1 MLKSLR
7 IQNLALVP
15 QAHLQFGPGLS
26 VLTGESGSGKSI
38 LLDALALVTGCSR
51 SRIRPSG
58 GTASGFVEAEFF
70 PSRLTDGSL
79 SSSDLRAALEENG
92 LLEACTPADEPLV
105 LARRIDAS
113 GRTRCFIQGQ
123 TVARSTLSR
132 VGACLLELCGQSE
145 AHSLRTP
152 AAQLAALDR
161 FGRLL
166 GDERE
171 LGRRVGKLR
180 AQEAAL
186 QALTERAAEAERRR
200 DFVEFQLSELSKYD
214 LSDIDARR
222 TRLDELTEATQ
233 SHESHQ
239 QLVDSLQR
247 GDKAVLPQL
256 KWLSA
261 RLSSSLRGDH
271 QGQLSS
277 AISTLD
283 SVVGELSDL
292 AQASS
297 CVLSHSDRDREEA
310 TRLSEEFS
318 ALWSLA
324 QKHRISV
331 DELGE
336 RKAKLEAELAS
347 FARLTDELDAA
358 RQALEET
365 RRDASEHAERLHAA
379 REKAAR
385 LLDRKIKKELH
396 DVGLSGAQFETHVT
410 RGDLGPTGITQLS
423 FSFSA
428 NPGHAPQPLSRVA
441 SGGELS
447 RVLLCF
453 RLATDSAGAMLVFDE
468 IDAGAGGKTAEKIA
482 NSLKRAGK
490 AGQVLCVTH
499 WPQVAGIADQQY
511 SVKKEV
517 HDGTALCA
525 VHQVSGEERLQEIS
539 RMLGGTAESARKHA
553 SALVNAPVAA

>member
-7 IQNLALVP
+7 IQNLALVS

-38 LLDALALVTGCSR
+38 LLDALALVTGGSR
-51 SRIRPSG
+51 ARIRPSG
-58 GTASGFVEAEFF
+58 GAASGFVEAEFL
-70 PSRLTDGSL
+70 PARRADGSL
-79 SSSDLRAALEENG
+79 ASSELRSALDEHG
-92 LLEACTPADEPLV
+92 LLEASTQVEEPLV

-123 TVARSTLSR
+123 TVTRAALSR
-132 VGACLLELCGQSE
+132 VGASLLELCGQSE
-145 AHSLRTP
+145 AHNLRTP
-152 AAQLAALDR
+152 ASQLAALDR
-161 FGRLL
+161 FARLL
-166 GDERE
+166 SDERE
-171 LGRRVGKLR
+171 LGRRVAKLR

-186 QALTERAAEAERRR
+186 ETLTERAAEAERRR
-200 DFVEFQLSELSKYD
+200 DFVEFQLSEFAKCD
-214 LSDIDARR
+214 LLEVETRR
-222 TRLDELTEATQ
+222 ARLDELKEATE
-233 SHESHQ
+233 SHASHQ
-239 QLVDSLQR
+239 QLLDSLQK
-247 GDKAVLPQL
+247 GDRAVVPQL

-261 RLSSSLRGDH
+261 RLSASVRSDH

-283 SVVGELSDL
+283 SVITELSDL
-292 AQASS
+292 AHLSAST
-297 CVLSHSDRDREEA
+297 LSHFDRDREEA
-310 TRLSEEFS
+310 ERLSEEFS

-336 RKAKLEAELAS
+336 RQAKLEDELAS
-347 FARLTDELDAA
+347 FAKLSDEIDVA
-358 RQALEET
+358 RRVLEET
-365 RRDASEHAERLHAA
+365 RAEAEQCAERLHDA

-385 LLDRKIKKELH
+385 LLDKKIKKELH
-396 DVGLSGAQFETHVT
+396 EVGLSGAQFETHVT
-410 RGDLGPTGITQLS
+410 RGDLCPTGITQLS

-428 NPGHAPQPLSRVA
+428 NPGHAPQPLCKVA

-482 NSLKRAGK
+482 TSLKRAGK

-499 WPQVAGIADQQY
+499 WPQVAGIADHQY
-511 SVKKEV
+511 SVKKDV
-517 HDGTALCA
+517 CGGITHCT
-525 VHQVSGEERLQEIS
+525 VHQVSGEDRLQEIS